1 MLVAPRSV
9 NNKVT
14 WVRFFAAFLHV
25 NTPLPL
31 NQGIFQMLVLQI
43 IFYASL
49 VVFFA
54 GVVLSVVEART
65 EQRHRQSREEQS
77 LRVRSVMRKY

>member
-1 MLVAPRSV
+1 
-9 NNKVT
+9 
-14 WVRFFAAFLHV
+14 
-25 NTPLPL
+25 
-31 NQGIFQMLVLQI
+31 MLVLQI